1 MRFKTEQY
9 FWTDSNVNVWL
20 KEVTLIVPRMLEIKS
35 QRVLNFK
42 FFPGNPLK
50 GRVALQHDMFAR
62 EA

>member
-20 KEVTLIVPRMLEIKS
+20 KEVTLIVPRMLENKS
-35 QRVLNFK
+35 QRVLNLK

-50 GRVALQHDMFAR
+50 GRVAKQHAMFAR